1 MTALCL
7 PRRSGAASHRT
18 RAFILALPLFCAP
31 ALARAADEPAEAP
44 GALVIDT
51 PAITVNVPTRATYET
66 VTRAGTR
73 LVAGGEHGLIVLSD
87 DNGASW
93 HQAHVPVSATILQIR
108 FATPQVGWAIGA
120 FGVVLRTV
128 DAGGS
133 WTLQLDGTRTA
144 QIMVDAAK
152 AAPPA
157 AAAVLGAS
165 PAIPAPAAPA
175 TATPAAAA
183 PDAAA
188 PAGGLA
194 GPAETAAAATA
205 VPPRLRRALSFRTD
219 GPDKPFLVL
228 QVVDADHARIIG
240 AYNMAFETADGGKS
254 WTEWDQRIDDPH
266 DLHSYGIAGTGAAT
280 VLAGEQGLL
289 EKGDPAT
296 GMKAVNS
303 PYEGSFFGAVDGG
316 AQGLFVYGLLGHVYR
331 STDGGTTWTV
341 VDDPSKATLSA
352 SLTLADGHVLFA
364 DMQGSIWRFDATKL
378 TRSAA
383 SAPWPITDMIEAAD
397 GSVIAAGIGG
407 LSRISRA
414 TIDKNINA
422 AG

>member
-7 PRRSGAASHRT
+7 PRRPGAASHRT

-31 ALARAADEPAEAP
+31 ALARAADEPTEAP

-128 DAGGS
+128 DAGSS

-152 AAPPA
+152 AAPPP
-157 AAAVLGAS
+157 AAVPG
-165 PAIPAPAAPA
+165 AAPT
-175 TATPAAAA
+175 TAAAAA

-194 GPAETAAAATA
+194 GPAELASAAPA
-205 VPPRLRRALSFRTD
+205 VPPRLRRAMSFKTD

-254 WTEWDQRIDDPH
+254 WTEWDQRIDDPR

-303 PYEGSFFGAVDGG
+303 PYEGSFFGAVDG
-316 AQGLFVYGLLGHVYR
+316 ATQGLFVYGLLGHVYR

-341 VDDPSKATLSA
+341 IDDPSKATLSA
-352 SLTLADGHVLFA
+352 SLALADGHVLFA
-364 DMQGSIWRFDATKL
+364 DMQGSIWRFDTTKL

-397 GSVIAAGIGG
+397 GSVIAAGVGG
-407 LSRISRA
+407 LSRIDRA